1 MKYKNGKD
9 IFPERLLKQIQK
21 YAAGKLVYIPAT
33 ENKKDWGERT
43 GYRNCLLRSKSDDQ
57 EVITLP
63 ISISASIVRQSTSV
77 QSIFSLST

>member
-1 MKYKNGKD
+1 MKYENDKD

-21 YAAGKLVYIPAT
+21 YAAGNLVYIPAT
-33 ENKKDWGERT
+33 ENKKDCAKEQDIEIVFW
-43 GYRNCLLRSKSDDQ
+43 SKSDDQ

>member
-1 MKYKNGKD
+1 MKYENDKD

-21 YAAGKLVYIPAT
+21 YAAGNLVY
-33 ENKKDWGERT
+33 KKDWAKEQDIEIVFW
-43 GYRNCLLRSKSDDQ
+43 SKSDDQ

>member
-1 MKYKNGKD
+1 MKYENDKD

-33 ENKKDWGERT
+33 ENKKDWAKEQDIEIVFW
-43 GYRNCLLRSKSDDQ
+43 SKSDDQ

>member
-1 MKYKNGKD
+1 MKYENDKD

-21 YAAGKLVYIPAT
+21 YAAGNLVYIPAT
-33 ENKKDWGERT
+33 EDKKDWAKEQDIEIVFW
-43 GYRNCLLRSKSDDQ
+43 SKSDDQ

>member
-1 MKYKNGKD
+1 MKYENDKD

-21 YAAGKLVYIPAT
+21 YAAGNLVYIPAT
-33 ENKKDWGERT
+33 ENKKDWAKEQDIEIVFW
-43 GYRNCLLRSKSDDQ
+43 SKSDDQ

>member
-9 IFPERLLKQIQK
+9 IFLERLLKQIQK

-43 GYRNCLLRSKSDDQ
+43 GYRNCLL
-57 EVITLP
+57 E
-63 ISISASIVRQSTSV
+63 
-77 QSIFSLST
+77 

>member
-21 YAAGKLVYIPAT
+21 YAAGNLVYIPAT
-33 ENKKDWGERT
+33 ENKKDWAKEQDIEIVFW
-43 GYRNCLLRSKSDDQ
+43 SKSDDQ